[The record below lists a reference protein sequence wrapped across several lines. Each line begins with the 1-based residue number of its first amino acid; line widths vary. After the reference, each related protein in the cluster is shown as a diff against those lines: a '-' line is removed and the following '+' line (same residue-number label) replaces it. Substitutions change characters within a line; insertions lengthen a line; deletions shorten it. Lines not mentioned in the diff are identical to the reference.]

1 MRALSTHLRFALR
14 TLRRAPAFT
23 VISVLCLAVGIGAIT
38 TMVEVVDLLLFRPP
52 PHVRAANQIVE
63 LNFDFLIRGAKPTS
77 TSTIS
82 RGVVYS
88 HYLALR
94 DSLAELDGVAGYH
107 TEELSLER
115 GDAARPVTAAFVTG
129 SFFPLLGVQPAMGH
143 LFESDDARG
152 NDGAQPV
159 VLSYGLWRS
168 HFGGD
173 SSIIGRAVS
182 VGKATYTIAAVA
194 PRGFRGLESL
204 RPMDLW
210 LPITAAE
217 RELFDGNHQAFYGM
231 SEGLVQVIGRVRPDV
246 STTLATEKAAAI
258 VQNAY
263 LAAFGPRFAETR
275 TIATAAPLV
284 PGLGG
289 DRSKDVSV
297 ALWLTGVAAIV
308 LLIACANVAG
318 LLLVRAADRQREV
331 AIRLALGATR
341 AQLAQLFLVEGLIL
355 AVAGGVVGIALREWG
370 GGVIRAFLLPQLGIL
385 HGAFDARILGISA
398 LVTIMTGIG
407 CGLIPALH
415 TRRRDIAGAVIGAPR
430 TGQVRQPYVRSAL
443 LVGQVALAMALVAGA
458 ALFVASW
465 WNVREIRLGFA
476 PEHMLVG
483 RMSLPEMG
491 YTAAESRGTYA
502 DMLERVRALPG
513 VSEASIASGAP
524 FVVTTDAR
532 VIVPGVGRE
541 QMKQA
546 LDAAFGP
553 EFNVVSPSFFAATDT
568 PILRGRAFSDDD
580 REGMPAVAII
590 NERFAKAF
598 WPAGDAIG
606 NCIQITKFGPRGN
619 DVPCSEIVGIAAD
632 VKSKS
637 IRGEP
642 ELQMYAPL
650 AQRTDVAPRELLV
663 RTEGEPAALI
673 GSMRHAM
680 LGAASGLPFAD
691 VAPMSKYL
699 EPDMRPWRLGAS
711 MFTLFGAVALVLAA
725 VGLYGVFSYAV
736 SRRTREMGIR
746 TALGARY
753 GDIMRLVMFDG
764 VSLALAGMLIGV
776 LLAIAIGKVL
786 GALLVG
792 VSGASPALLGA
803 AGALVLLVTLL
814 AVALPARRAASVDPA
829 IALRDD

>member
-23 VISVLCLAVGIGAIT
+23 AISVLCLAVGIGAIT

-52 PHVRAANQIVE
+52 PHVRAANEIVQ
-63 LNFDFLIRGAKPTS
+63 LHFDFIIRGAKPTS

-129 SFFPLLGVQPAMGH
+129 SFFPLLGVRPAMGH
-143 LFESDDARG
+143 LFDSDDARG

-159 VLSYGLWRS
+159 VISYALWRS

-173 SSIIGRAVS
+173 SSIIGRTVS
-182 VGKATYTIAAVA
+182 VGKASYTIAAVA

-217 RELFDGNHQAFYGM
+217 RELFDGSHEMFYGM
-231 SEGLVQVIGRVRPDV
+231 SEGLVQVIGRVRPGV
-246 STTLATEKAAAI
+246 SLTLVTEKAAAI
-258 VQNAY
+258 VQRSY
-263 LAAFGPRFAETR
+263 LAVFGPRFAETR
-275 TIATAAPLV
+275 TVATAAPIV

-289 DRSKDVSV
+289 DRSNDVSV

-355 AVAGGVVGIALREWG
+355 AIAGGVVGIALREWG
-370 GGVIRAFLLPQLGIL
+370 GSVIRAFLLPQLGIL
-385 HGAFDARILGISA
+385 HGAFDARIVGISA
-398 LVTIMTGIG
+398 LVTVATGIG

-415 TRRRDIAGAVIGAPR
+415 ARRRDIAGAVIGAPR
-430 TGQVRQPYVRSAL
+430 AGRPRRRYARSAL

-465 WNVREIRLGFA
+465 WNVRAIQLGFA
-476 PEHMLVG
+476 PEQLLVG

-491 YTAAESRGTYA
+491 YTTAESRGTYA
-502 DMLERVRALPG
+502 EMLERVRTLPG
-513 VSEASIASGAP
+513 VREASVASQAP
-524 FVVTTDAR
+524 FVGTMDAR
-532 VIVPGVGRE
+532 VIIPGVDNE
-541 QMKQA
+541 QMKQR
-546 LDAAFGP
+546 LGKTFGP
-553 EFNVVSPSFFAATDT
+553 ELNVVSPSFFTATGT
-568 PILRGRAFSDDD
+568 RILRGRAFSDDD
-580 REGMPAVAII
+580 REGTVAVAII

-606 NCIQITKFGPRGN
+606 KCIQITKFGPRGN
-619 DVPCSEIVGIAAD
+619 EVPCSEIVGVAAD

-637 IRGEP
+637 IRVEA

-650 AQRTDVAPRELLV
+650 AQRTDIAPRQILV
-663 RTEGEPAALI
+663 RTEGDPATLV
-673 GSMRHAM
+673 GSVRHAM

-691 VAPMSKYL
+691 VEPMAEYL
-699 EPDMRPWRLGAS
+699 EPEMRPWRLGAS
-711 MFTLFGAVALVLAA
+711 MFTLFGAVALALAA

-746 TALGARY
+746 TALGARH
-753 GDIMRLVMFDG
+753 GDIMRLVMLDG
-764 VSLALAGMLIGV
+764 VSLALAGMIIGT
-776 LLAIAIGKVL
+776 LLALTIGKVL

-792 VSGASPALLGA
+792 VRGTSPVLLGA
-803 AGALVLLVTLL
+803 AGALVTAVTLV
-814 AVALPARRAASVDPA
+814 AVAMPARRAARVDPA
-829 IALRDD
+829 VALREE